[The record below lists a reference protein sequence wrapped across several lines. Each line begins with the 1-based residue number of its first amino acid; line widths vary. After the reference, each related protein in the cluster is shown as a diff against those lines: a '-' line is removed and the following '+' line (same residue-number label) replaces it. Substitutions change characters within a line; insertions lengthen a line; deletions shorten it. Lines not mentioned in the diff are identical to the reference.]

1 MYFLQTYQSSLFKNR
16 TTCTWKLSTAFCAEF
31 LKDDKLQIFK
41 YYKTKKSIRVI
52 HNIGE
57 KITCID

>member
-1 MYFLQTYQSSLFKNR
+1 MYFLQTYQNR

-31 LKDDKLQIFK
+31 LKDDKLQISK
-41 YYKTKKSIRVI
+41 YYKTKKSFRVI